1 MFKLFR
7 GKYISIADIGVGVLL
22 PGAAF
27 LLFYRIIKNMDAK
40 MQQFENSLTKSLCK
54 AEKAIQQCR
63 EGLRTI
69 EEERKLSEE
78 KLSVESSVAGTEVA
92 SKPDVLIKE
101 VNAKTSSVQSFV
113 ETSKKELSDSLEGIK
128 TERKTGEE
136 LELQLDKLRVE
147 FTAAVTEVTEKTEGL
162 IKEVNT
168 NSTRLESLV
177 KTTRKELSDSF
188 VEATTEIN
196 TTVKEISSTVNENSR
211 NCLEL
216 KENDNAITKQFD
228 AMKMFVSKVLAGSMT
243 SGSAGSEPSGSVSN
257 MSGTNFETSSQLIKN
272 SRNSRRVKRR
282 GNFSRS

>member
-40 MQQFENSLTKSLCK
+40 MQQFEISLTKSLCK

-78 KLSVESSVAGTEVA
+78 KLPVESSVAGTEVA
-92 SKPDVLIKE
+92 SKPEVLIKE

-113 ETSKKELSDSLEGIK
+113 ETSKKELSDSFEGIK

-136 LELQLDKLRVE
+136 LELQLEKLRVE

-216 KENDNAITKQFD
+216 KENDNAIMKQFD
-228 AMKMFVSKVLAGSMT
+228 AMKMFVSKVLAGSVT